1 MIKRCS
7 ICGIS
12 LQFTDEINFCRFCR
26 QQILKITSAKGF
38 IEQGKK
44 ISVWSLTYACSI
56 CKTETTENDK
66 YCRKCGQPF

>member
-26 QQILKITSAKGF
+26 QQILKITSAKEF
-38 IEQGKK
+38 IEPGKK
-44 ISVWSLTYACSI
+44 ISVWSHTYACSI
-56 CKTETTENDK
+56 CKTETTIIDK
-66 YCRKCGQPF
+66 YCRKCGQSF

>member
-26 QQILKITSAKGF
+26 QQFLKITSAKEF

-44 ISVWSLTYACSI
+44 IKQSYYVVNTDEPYAEKVFEI
-56 CKTETTENDK
+56 IKQGELEK
-66 YCRKCGQPF
+66 E